1 MSITC
6 VLTEKESLQDFIA
19 RSESILQKEAEDE
32 DHVRHAELVVF
43 DNCSKGL
50 GIKICGGCSL
60 NGEED
65 YGIFIK
71 RILPGG
77 LADLDGRLQK
87 GDQILEVNKESLEG
101 VTNERA
107 VAILRQASASNHVEI
122 IVARDDQSRCEFRE
136 ILEKSNGFSFPC
148 TPVPTE
154 SQNSNKPESFNKP
167 PKQKGNVQIS
177 SSSLVRSTQNKEE
190 NFVERN
196 QQSVIPGRCPPNAS
210 IDSQEHR
217 ITPTNDADTV
227 NMHSPIRHPTKA
239 LLLPSMTSTPHA
251 KGTSHPSYS
260 SLSQEMPSPVT
271 VPSSSSFDG
280 TTRSVFETKS
290 PSSLP
295 NYWTMSHS
303 KKLSLD
309 PIETVKVENCE
320 MALCYLGIEPT
331 PEQQIEL
338 RSRLQVNANGTVVYG
353 DFVNAARDVFQLQ
366 LEKNIRAS
374 ALFFADSNIND
385 VADPPAYK
393 SEVGAVRSD
402 TSNLSIQQERDEL
415 KEEIEHLK
423 SLLREKEGA
432 SRKAEEETLKIRL
445 KAQEAIQL
453 SRSLRSKFHLAEQA
467 QQVARDVEQDYEEVV
482 HLLEREVAQLQA
494 QLSKQR
500 LSDPVMQRRLAVL
513 TCQLQKSEA
522 RQKVYEVA
530 VEKLLQFAEHVYET
544 LNEQSETL
552 GTKSTG
558 NVGEAPRG
566 TCPPGY
572 LGRHKGQSSKS
583 LATEAREIVK
593 TVKAVI
599 DNQPLPFG
607 WEEAYTSDGMKYYI
621 NHLNQLT
628 TWSHPMSSV
637 QHLPTV
643 KDENKSTSPDRPPD
657 KPSCFI
663 PQV

>member
-1 MSITC
+1 MKMSITC
-6 VLTEKESLQDFIA
+6 VLTEKETLQDFIA
-19 RSESILQKEAEDE
+19 RSESTVQKEEE
-32 DHVRHAELVVF
+32 EHVRHAELVAF

-122 IVARDDQSRCEFRE
+122 IVARDDQARSEFRE

-148 TPVPTE
+148 TPVSIE
-154 SQNSNKPESFNKP
+154 SQEKSESLKKP
-167 PKQKGNVQIS
+167 PQQKEKLHIS
-177 SSSLVRSTQNKEE
+177 STSLVWSTQNKE
-190 NFVERN
+190 NLIKRN
-196 QQSVIPGRCPPNAS
+196 HQSVTPGRSPSNAS
-210 IDSQEHR
+210 IEIQEHR
-217 ITPTNDADTV
+217 ITPIEDENTV
-227 NMHSPIRHPTKA
+227 NMHSPIRHHTRA

-251 KGTSHPSYS
+251 KGTSHQSCS
-260 SLSQEMPSPVT
+260 TLSQEMPSSVT
-271 VPSSSSFDG
+271 VHSTSFES
-280 TTRSVFETKS
+280 TAKSVFETKS
-290 PSSLP
+290 PSKLP

-309 PIETVKVENCE
+309 PLERVKVENCE
-320 MALCYLGIEPT
+320 MALCYLGLEPT
-331 PEQQIEL
+331 SEQQIEL
-338 RSRLQVNANGTVVYG
+338 RSHLQIDANGTVVYG
-353 DFVNAARDVFQLQ
+353 DFVNAARDVFRLE
-366 LEKNIRAS
+366 LEEKNIGAS
-374 ALFFADSNIND
+374 ALFFAD

-393 SEVGAVRSD
+393 SEVLLTLKRERTNSFVLDS
-402 TSNLSIQQERDEL
+402 LSILHITDEL
-415 KEEIEHLK
+415 FTHDT
-423 SLLREKEGA
+423 LLREKEGA

-453 SRSLRSKFHLAEQA
+453 SRMLRSKFHLAEQA

-482 HLLEREVAQLQA
+482 HLLEGEVAQLQA
-494 QLSKQR
+494 QLNKQR
-500 LSDPVMQRRLAVL
+500 LSDPIMQRRLAVL

-530 VEKLLQFAEHVYET
+530 VEKLLQFAEHVHET
-544 LNEQSETL
+544 LNEQSDTL

-558 NVGEAPRG
+558 NLGEAPRG

-572 LGRHKGQSSKS
+572 LGKHKGQSSKS

-621 NHLNQLT
+621 NHLNQVT

-643 KDENKSTSPDRPPD
+643 KDDKKSTNRPPD
-657 KPSCFI
+657 QPS
-663 PQV
+663 